1 MKKLLL
7 LISIASV
14 LLISCGEDDAPQP
27 NQNITTTVID
37 DTTNINQ
44 EDDTTLVK
52 FTLYSNRV
60 PYIWKRV
67 VNGNW
72 MQDTIKTN
80 DAVRYEPYDTRNMG
94 IGYFVTMNTSGRSTD
109 VLSIKADYQ
118 GKTTSMNSVSGQ
130 SFAFVKL
137 DDLR

>member
-14 LLISCGEDDAPQP
+14 LLISCGEDDPQP
-27 NQNITTTVID
+27 NQNITTTVIP

-80 DAVRYEPYDTRNMG
+80 NAIKYEPYDTRNMG
-94 IGYFVTMNTSGRSTD
+94 IGYFVTFNTSVKNTD
-109 VLSIKADYQ
+109 VVSIRADYQ
-118 GKTTSMNSVSGQ
+118 GKMAINNSVQGL

>member
-1 MKKLLL
+1 MKNL
-7 LISIASV
+7 LIALSIAF
-14 LLISCGEDDAPQP
+14 LLTSCGEDDAPQP
-27 NQNITTTVID
+27 QITATVID
-37 DTTNINQ
+37 VTTNLNQ

-72 MQDTIKTN
+72 VQDTIKTN
-80 DAVRYEPYDTRNMG
+80 NAVKYEPYDTRNLAY
-94 IGYFVTMNTSGRSTD
+94 GYFVTFNTSGKNTD
-109 VLSIKADYQ
+109 VMSIRADYQ
-118 GKTTSMNSVSGQ
+118 GKSASKNSVPGL

-137 DDLR
+137 TDLK